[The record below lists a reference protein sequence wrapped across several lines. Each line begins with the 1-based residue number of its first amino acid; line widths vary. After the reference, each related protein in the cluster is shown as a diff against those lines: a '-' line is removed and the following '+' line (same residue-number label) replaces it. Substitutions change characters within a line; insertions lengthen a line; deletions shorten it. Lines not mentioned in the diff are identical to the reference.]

1 MGEIHSV
8 THPDNNMGPISLIL
22 LISSPFLTLG
32 TEPFTNYES
41 VDTSVDIESDSNRV
55 ERSQS
60 IYPGAFTA
68 YNQPLPNT
76 YQPTPPVYQ
85 LSAPVYQPVY
95 QSSVAAYQSSAPVYT
110 TYDTVPSYEET
121 PAVTESSSDV
131 ILPEE
136 IPVEVRTAPPATTTP
151 APTFEDLFG
160 FNLAEKTREEST
172 RLEEIFTQFSQDKE
186 VASFI
191 NENIET
197 NPCVDSLE
205 EMLGLIKRGASI
217 IESAGPDMELI
228 YGTLNKLRNERKI
241 VPLVR
246 STADLLLQFE
256 VVNPKFQTLS
266 LFTSCSKSS
275 VEGFQALRDQA
286 QIFFRLSLDSGPK
299 FAQEVKD
306 DLYQS
311 AIITEVVTNF
321 LVHLR
326 ENLAQRDCFTGSD
339 FLREGTLIAA
349 TVLEDIAEGL
359 GVLGYLPRAQE
370 TRQYAAFTRSIAASL
385 GKLKEFKIN
394 DDCSPGA
401 LGRAAENLNS
411 MATLIEEVGLEE
423 LGVNLGLVFRLD
435 LLP

>member
-41 VDTSVDIESDSNRV
+41 VDTSVDNELDSNRV

-76 YQPTPPVYQ
+76 YQPTPTVYQ
-85 LSAPVYQPVY
+85 PSAPVYQPAY
-95 QSSVAAYQSSAPVYT
+95 QSSVPEYQSSAPVYS
-110 TYDTVPSYEET
+110 TYDTVPPYEET
-121 PAVTESSSDV
+121 PAVIESSSDV

-160 FNLAEKTREEST
+160 FNLAEKTREESE
-172 RLEEIFTQFSQDKE
+172 RLTDIFTQLSQDKE
-186 VASFI
+186 VASII
-191 NENIET
+191 NANIESNT
-197 NPCVDSLE
+197 CVDSLE

-217 IESAGPDMELI
+217 IERAGPEMEQI
-228 YGTLNKLRNERKI
+228 YGTLNKLRNKRNV

-246 STADLLLQFE
+246 GSADLLLQFE
-256 VVNPKFQTLS
+256 TVFPKFETFS
-266 LFTSCSKSS
+266 LFTRCQPSS
-275 VEGFQALRDQA
+275 NGGFQALRDQA
-286 QIFFRLSLDSGPK
+286 RILYRMSLFTDVK
-299 FAQEVKD
+299 FPQQVKD
-306 DLYQS
+306 NLLQS

-321 LVHLR
+321 LDHLQ
-326 ENLAQRDCFTGSD
+326 ENLAKRDCFTGSD
-339 FLREGTLIAA
+339 FLKEGTLLSAQ
-349 TVLEDIAEGL
+349 VLDDMAEAL
-359 GVLGYLPRAQE
+359 GVLGYLPRAKE
-370 TRQYAAFTRSIAASL
+370 TRQYSAFVKSIAASL
-385 GKLKEFKIN
+385 GKLKDFKID

-411 MATLIEEVGLEE
+411 LATLIEEVGQEE
-423 LGVNLGLVFRLD
+423 LGVNLGLVFRVD